1 MKVNKLFAWLKEH
14 VRRYIREIM
23 DRKTSVHSI
32 ALGFAVG
39 TFIGIIPTPGFGTFL
54 GFVSIFLIKN
64 INKVSVFFG
73 LAVWNYVTLAPLYVL
88 SFKIGELLFEDVAV
102 VKYKFELLNQVYSFS
117 RRFLVGNVIL
127 AVVISVASYVVVKI
141 LVEVYRK
148 RG

>member
-1 MKVNKLFAWLKEH
+1 
-14 VRRYIREIM
+14 
-23 DRKTSVHSI
+23 
-32 ALGFAVG
+32 
-39 TFIGIIPTPGFGTFL
+39 
-54 GFVSIFLIKN
+54 
-64 INKVSVFFG
+64 
-73 LAVWNYVTLAPLYVL
+73 VL

-102 VKYKFELLNQVYSFS
+102 VKYKFEILNQVYSFS